1 MNRCITGSLI
11 YDSEPITSLLKLVS
25 GSDKEFYEPM
35 GSLLAHSAVRCCR
48 GFEKAHVPAGTA
60 LAVIGNAVLY
70 ENPEVLA
77 VEERRLPYTLFP
89 RLLFELRIEG
99 RHSCVVSGTHGKTT
113 TTAMLS
119 QILLEGGMDPTI
131 HIGGR
136 LDAVGGTLWELCDGQ
151 RSVGAV
157 FAELR
162 ARHGQEAEP
171 VEERAG
177 RFLHQL
183 LQGGFLEL
191 RRNG

>member
-1 MNRCITGSLI
+1 MTRIPTNLEAWLAAVPVRKVEALRDTEGRTVLLR
-11 YDSEPITSLLKLVS
+11 PKFTS
-25 GSDKEFYEPM
+25 
-35 GSLLAHSAVRCCR
+35 
-48 GFEKAHVPAGTA
+48 PA
-60 LAVIGNAVLY
+60 LRWLQ
-70 ENPEVLA
+70 
-77 VEERRLPYTLFP
+77 
-89 RLLFELRIEG
+89 RLLPR
-99 RHSCVVSGTHGKTT
+99 
-113 TTAMLS
+113 
-119 QILLEGGMDPTI
+119 PTFRV
-131 HIGGR
+131 R
-136 LDAVGGTLWELCDGQ
+136 LDAVGGSLWELCDGQ